1 VGQTEDEIVNDMQAV
16 REAENRLRSCAG
28 DWRLFPYPTAPDD
41 MKTLADAYLSL
52 TDPTPLTVE
61 LLVDVGGEC
70 VGDDGIRFGDL
81 YFTICEVDG
90 IIGVMVGE
98 EHLPRKLWPRTVGHL
113 RQLLLRMEGQ
123 S

>member
-1 VGQTEDEIVNDMQAV
+1 MIDVNTARICAQVAIDAPYLMEH
-16 REAENRLRSCAG
+16 EAM
-28 DWRLFPYPTAPDD
+28 TAC
-41 MKTLADAYLSL
+41 KAYLDL

-61 LLVDVGGEC
+61 LLVGVGGEC

-98 EHLPRKLWPRTVGHL
+98 EHLPRKMWPRTVGEL

>member
-1 VGQTEDEIVNDMQAV
+1 MNDMQAV
-16 REAENRLRSCAG
+16 REAAERVRDGDYVYEPRAVLFHFSRLRMNDVCA
-28 DWRLFPYPTAPDD
+28 
-41 MKTLADAYLSL
+41 LADAYLSL

-81 YFTICEVDG
+81 YFTVCEIEG
-90 IIGVMVGE
+90 IIGVMVGK

-113 RQLLLRMEGQ
+113 RQLLLRIEGQ